1 MLKIVVPLLMIIFIV
16 NIIMFLSVTNE
27 IKEIDKQMEE
37 EKAKQIKRKKIN
49 NIKEVLKGDKDDD

>member
-16 NIIMFLSVTNE
+16 NVIMFLSVTNE
-27 IKEIDKQMEE
+27 IKELDKQMEE

>member
-1 MLKIVVPLLMIIFIV
+1 MLKIAVPLLMIIFIINV
-16 NIIMFLSVTNE
+16 IMFLSVTNE
-27 IKEIDKQMEE
+27 IKEFDKRIEE

>member
-16 NIIMFLSVTNE
+16 NVIMFLSVTNE
-27 IKEIDKQMEE
+27 IKELDKQMGK

>member
-16 NIIMFLSVTNE
+16 NVIMFLSVTNE
-27 IKEIDKQMEE
+27 IKEFDKQMEE

>member
-16 NIIMFLSVTNE
+16 NVIMFLSVTNE
-27 IKEIDKQMEE
+27 IKELDKQMEK